1 MSRYRKVDVRM
12 WNDEK
17 FRALSDDGKLVF
29 IFVMTHPG
37 MTALGAMRTSL
48 PGLAAELGWLPE
60 RLSEAFAEG
69 LAKGLLEHDERAS
82 CVALPNFVKYNLPE
96 SPNVVKAWVNSLD
109 LIPEC
114 ELKDKTIQRA
124 KGFALGLSE
133 GFRKALPEA
142 FSKSMPK
149 TMAYQEQEQE
159 PEQEQEQEP
168 FQGALDERRDTYAH
182 AREKA
187 SASSP
192 QKPNSYLSAKEGGP
206 IGKGAF
212 PIPRNE
218 EAGRTFLRSRG
229 VPEGRMGR
237 MLPDL
242 MTGNLY
248 PYDVEEYEVR
258 A

>member
-17 FRALSDDGKLVF
+17 FRDLSDDGKMVF

-37 MTALGAMRTSL
+37 MTALGAMRASV

-69 LAKGLLEHDERAS
+69 LAKGLMEHDERAS

-109 LIPEC
+109 MIPEC
-114 ELKDKTIQRA
+114 PLKDKTIQRA

-142 FSKSMPK
+142 FAKAIPKAMP
-149 TMAYQEQEQE
+149 YQEQEQE
-159 PEQEQEQEP
+159 LEPETEQEP
-168 FQGALDERRDTYAH
+168 SERAYEGREGTYAH
-182 AREKA
+182 ARQTDP
-187 SASSP
+187 S
-192 QKPNSYLSAKEGGP
+192 KPNPYAEAKGGHVSFQP
-206 IGKGAF
+206 F
-212 PIPRNE
+212 PIPSS
-218 EAGRTFLRSRG
+218 EAEGQAFLRARG
-229 VPEGRMGR
+229 VPDERVGTLIRT
-237 MLPDL
+237 L
-242 MTGNLY
+242 MAGELC
-248 PYDVEEYEVR
+248 PFDIEEYEVR
-258 A
+258 N